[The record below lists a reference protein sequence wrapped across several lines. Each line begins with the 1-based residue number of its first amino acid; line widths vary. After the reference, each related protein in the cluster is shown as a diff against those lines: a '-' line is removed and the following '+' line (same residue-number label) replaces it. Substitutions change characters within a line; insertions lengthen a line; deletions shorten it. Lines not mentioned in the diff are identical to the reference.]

1 MTIPVAADRCAY
13 VARRLD
19 EVATATASQVRRWL
33 LVEQPGPWGERALFE
48 SRLGLDVA
56 GELARR
62 AKAAR
67 TRVVL
72 IRRGV
77 GSGGSLDGPSG
88 GSPDGPSGKTSAG
101 SSGSTSA
108 GVDQPT
114 RRWYV
119 ARSDVGAT
127 GITTGSF
134 GEDRELLDVDLRA
147 ALDGVRSDHHPIF
160 LVCTNG
166 RHDPCCAEFGRPVF
180 RRLTEA
186 RPDEAVFE
194 CAHIGGDRFAAN
206 IVCLPEGVYYGRVPE
221 DGAADLVSR
230 YRQRQLDL
238 DLYRGRSCHSWP
250 EQAAEGAVRR
260 HLDAVGIDDVTV
272 TGSTSLADRRW
283 QVRLAVAHHG
293 RWVVEVE
300 RSLDPEPRT
309 LTCKGDTVRPPVM
322 AVTAMTQE
330 AVGAG

>member
-1 MTIPVAADRCAY
+1 MTPIPDAADRCAY

-19 EVATATASQVRRWL
+19 EAAAATASQVRRWL

-48 SRLGLDVA
+48 SRLGVDVA

-72 IRRGV
+72 IRQGV
-77 GSGGSLDGPSG
+77 GSGDTSG
-88 GSPDGPSGKTSAG
+88 GDGA
-101 SSGSTSA
+101 
-108 GVDQPT
+108 DQRT

-127 GITTGSF
+127 GVTTGSF
-134 GEDRELLDVDLRA
+134 GEDRELLDVDLPA
-147 ALDGVRSDHHPIF
+147 ALDAVRSDHHPLF

-166 RHDPCCAEFGRPVF
+166 RHDPCCAEFGRPVY
-180 RRLTEA
+180 RRLAET

-194 CAHIGGDRFAAN
+194 CDHIGGDRFAAN
-206 IVCLPEGVYYGRVPE
+206 VVCLPEGVYYGRVPE
-221 DGAADLVSR
+221 DDAADLVSR
-230 YRQRQLDL
+230 YRQRRLDL

-260 HLDAVGIDDVTV
+260 HLDVTGIDEVTV
-272 TGSTSLADRRW
+272 AGSTSVADRRW
-283 QVRLAVAHHG
+283 QVRLTVAGHG
-293 RWVVEVE
+293 RWVVEVG
-300 RSLDPEPRT
+300 RSLDPEARA
-309 LTCKGDTVRPPVM
+309 LTCKGDAIRPPVLT
-322 AVTAMTQE
+322 VTAMTQE
-330 AVGAG
+330 PAAEG